1 MMTKKEK
8 FQLLVSDKKTD
19 SLKKNRDLIKNRVM
33 IRESQRIA
41 LKVLMKLDE
50 LGWYQKDLAKK
61 MEVSPQQI
69 TKIVKGKENL
79 TLETQIKLQAILDI
93 PILASYYEK
102 DKKKVEEII
111 LSNKTVVYT
120 LPTTQK
126 KYKKEV
132 ADEAPIIKLKTDYTT
147 QLLYKQK

>member
-1 MMTKKEK
+1 MTKKEK